1 MSQITTSVLLLGGIF
16 LYIGLQTYLICCCNN
31 PNNNNNNKG
40 TVNESLLEV

>member
-1 MSQITTSVLLLGGIF
+1 MSQITISVLLLGGIF

-31 PNNNNNNKG
+31 HNNNKG

>member
-31 PNNNNNNKG
+31 HNNNKG